1 MNHTIGPWKIYE
13 GMDAESILKSGWVL
27 VVCRNNAGRIVA
39 NVNLN
44 GGPGSKPMPCMD
56 NARLIAAA
64 PDLLAALEGCVKSY
78 EEFRDGQP
86 TGHLW
91 PDPAH
96 IYHARHAIHKSK
108 EGVFGF

>member
-56 NARLIAAA
+56 NVRLIAAA
-64 PDLLAALEGCVKSY
+64 PDLLKALERLL
-78 EEFRDGQP
+78 ELHQR
-86 TGHLW
+86 H
-91 PDPAH
+91 DPHYADLCEDCKEAAAA
-96 IYHARHAIHKSK
+96 IARAKG
-108 EGVFGF
+108 ERE

>member
-44 GGPGSKPMPCMD
+44 GGPGSRPMPCMD

-64 PDLLAALEGCVKSY
+64 PEMHAALLEIAATTTNGNS
-78 EEFRDGQP
+78 D
-86 TGHLW
+86 
-91 PDPAH
+91 PDRMADALGE
-96 IYHARHAIHKSK
+96 IQGIVRRVLEATK
-108 EGVFGF
+108 EKP